1 MKSRFEFVELSFLLI
16 QVLDKPASPFLHF
29 DKTSLKAYPEW
40 SLVSLAMFY
49 LVISDWILG
58 MPYVVGDELFNLR
71 LPIRLQ
77 IVVSYILDLVHES
90 FNVFN

>member
-1 MKSRFEFVELSFLLI
+1 
-16 QVLDKPASPFLHF
+16 
-29 DKTSLKAYPEW
+29 
-40 SLVSLAMFY
+40 MFY

-71 LPIRLQ
+71 LPSRLQ
-77 IVVSYILDLVHES
+77 IGVSYILDLVHKS

>member
-1 MKSRFEFVELSFLLI
+1 MKSRFEFIELSFLLI

-29 DKTSLKAYPEW
+29 DKTSLEAYPEW

-58 MPYVVGDELFNLR
+58 MPHVVGDELFNLR
-71 LPIRLQ
+71 LPGRLQ